1 MPPSLD
7 DLWNESGV
15 ALMIPITRGRLLAV
29 PSKTAMLA
37 PLPAA
42 GFMRCGTSGVPMS
55 EDEGMIDDI
64 QDGLESEDII
74 MPSEDKLLFAE
85 RIFTRLNPPSI
96 GAIPGMI
103 HTKAKTVGGIFA
115 GYAVFWWLTV
125 LQTKDEPAFDSIFF
139 GPEFMTITIL
149 APCLVFMGSL
159 LSDFSRELG
168 QLFPGLVSGIMFVLA
183 VLYTLEPAIMGMM
196 GDIETADA
204 IWKTFRL
211 SVLCTT
217 VLLAA
222 KLLIDA
228 WLLVWVKEFMEK
240 NPGIDYSSNGE
251 ESVLEEEMLPETEA

>member
-1 MPPSLD
+1 
-7 DLWNESGV
+7 
-15 ALMIPITRGRLLAV
+15 MIPITRGRLLTA
-29 PSKTAMLA
+29 PSKTAMFT

-42 GFMRCGTSGVPMS
+42 GFMRCGAAGVPMS

-64 QDGLESEDII
+64 HNGLETEDII

-85 RIFTRLNPPSI
+85 RIFARLNPPSI

-125 LQTKDEPAFDSIFF
+125 LQVGKEPAFDSIFF
-139 GPEFMTITIL
+139 GPDFLTITIL
-149 APCLVFMGSL
+149 APCLVFLGSL

-183 VLYTLEPAIMGMM
+183 VLYTFEPAIMGLM
-196 GDIETADA
+196 GDIETGDA
-204 IWKTFRL
+204 VWKTFRL
-211 SVLCTT
+211 AVLCST
-217 VLLAA
+217 VLMAA

-251 ESVLEEEMLPETEA
+251 AESPEEIAPLETEA